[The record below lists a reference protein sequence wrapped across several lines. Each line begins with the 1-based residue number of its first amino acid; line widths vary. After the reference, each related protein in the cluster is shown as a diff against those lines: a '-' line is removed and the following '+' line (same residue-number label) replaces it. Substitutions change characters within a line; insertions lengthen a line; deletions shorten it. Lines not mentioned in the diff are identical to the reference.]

1 MGRPAVTSCS
11 PCLELE
17 PDHITA
23 KAVLL
28 ALALT
33 IWGSPALA
41 HESSAWGGLYR
52 SRDAGA
58 TWFLVTSS
66 RNVVAATALA
76 VSPMDAN
83 HLLLG
88 STDSGLLGSRNGGR
102 DWTAEAPG
110 ILGAVYAVAF
120 DADGR
125 RVLVSTGSAVLRS
138 DDGGSWSRLGAPSS
152 PAPAH
157 AIVRGGTP
165 GRVYLAGQRRL
176 ARSDNWGTSWSSA
189 ADELP
194 DGSVTALAVAPGPP
208 EIVYA
213 VIDGQIWVRAEGTP
227 PWHGR
232 TAGMPAI
239 VVETLALDPSD
250 PARVW
255 AAGTGRVFRSDD
267 SGKHWQSVGRPLPTA
282 NTAVHGIAATGSSV
296 VVSTDRGLY
305 RSSDGGELWQL
316 VTDNVP
322 AHLEAGP
329 LVRDPVDPATVY
341 AGFAATPY
349 AELWRRATESHAS
362 LWQVNSQKLGTAT
375 VLVIFLALDAV
386 FGAQWLMRRY
396 RTPRQQH

>member
-1 MGRPAVTSCS
+1 MTSRS
-11 PCLELE
+11 TRLELE

-33 IWGSPALA
+33 IWTGPALA

-58 TWFLVTSS
+58 TWFLVSSS

-76 VSPMDAN
+76 VSAIDAN

-88 STDSGLLGSRNGGR
+88 STDSGLLRSRNGGR

-125 RVLVSTGSAVLRS
+125 RVLVSTSSAIFRS
-138 DDGGSWSRLGAPSS
+138 DDGSGWSRLAAPSGA
-152 PAPAH
+152 APAR

-176 ARSDNWGTSWSSA
+176 ARSDDWGTSWSST
-189 ADELP
+189 ADDLP

-208 EIVYA
+208 ETVFA

-227 PWHGR
+227 PLHGR

-239 VVETLALDPSD
+239 MVEALALDPSD

-255 AAGTGRVFRSDD
+255 AAGAGRVFRSDD
-267 SGKHWQSVGRPLPTA
+267 SGKHWQSLGRPLPTV
-282 NTAVHGIAATGSSV
+282 NMAVHGIAATGTSI

-305 RSSDGGELWQL
+305 RSPDGGERWQQ

-329 LVRDPVDPATVY
+329 LVSDTVDPATLY

-349 AELWRRATESHAS
+349 AELWRRATESRAS
-362 LWQVNSQKLGTAT
+362 LWQISPQKLGTAT
-375 VLVIFLALDAV
+375 VLVMFLALDAV
-386 FGAQWLMRRY
+386 FGAQWLIRRY

>member
-1 MGRPAVTSCS
+1 MRRRAVISGSTR
-11 PCLELE
+11 LELE
-17 PDHITA
+17 HDHVKA

-33 IWGSPALA
+33 IWSSPVPA

-58 TWFLVTSS
+58 TWSLVNPS
-66 RNVVAATALA
+66 RIVVAATALA
-76 VSPMDAN
+76 VSPTDAN

-102 DWTAEAPG
+102 DWTAKGPG

-125 RVLVSTGSAVLRS
+125 RVLVSTGSAIFRS
-138 DDGGSWSRLGAPSS
+138 DDGSGWSRLAVPSGV
-152 PAPAH
+152 APART
-157 AIVRGGTP
+157 IVRGGTP

-176 ARSDNWGTSWSSA
+176 ARSDDWGTSWSAA
-189 ADELP
+189 ADDLP
-194 DGSVTALAVAPGPP
+194 DGPVTALAVAPGPP
-208 EIVYA
+208 ETVYA
-213 VIDGQIWVRAEGTP
+213 VIGGQIWVKAEGTP

-232 TAGMPAI
+232 SAGMRAFK
-239 VVETLALDPSD
+239 VEALALDPSHA
-250 PARVW
+250 ARAW
-255 AAGTGRVFRSDD
+255 AVGACQVFRSDD
-267 SGKHWQSVGRPLPTA
+267 SGKHWQSVGRPLPTQ
-282 NTAVHGIAATGSSV
+282 NMAVHGIAATGPSV

-305 RSSDGGELWQL
+305 RSSDGGERWQL

-322 AHLEAGP
+322 GHLEAGP
-329 LVRDPVDPATVY
+329 LVRDPVDPATLY

-349 AELWRRATESHAS
+349 AELWRRASESHTS
-362 LWQVNSQKLGTAT
+362 LWQVSPQKLGTAT
-375 VLVIFLALDAV
+375 VLLIFLALDAV
-386 FGAQWLMRRY
+386 FGAQWLLRRH